1 MAAKSS
7 DFDLQLERLQDK
19 EKIARVNND
28 HPASVIILKDIV
40 IPLTLRSHYA
50 TRLSSGTLSPNRSP
64 SS

>member
-1 MAAKSS
+1 MAAKSN

-40 IPLTLRSHYA
+40 IELTFRS
-50 TRLSSGTLSPNRSP
+50 LSAIRHNSGILSPNKLAS
-64 SS
+64 